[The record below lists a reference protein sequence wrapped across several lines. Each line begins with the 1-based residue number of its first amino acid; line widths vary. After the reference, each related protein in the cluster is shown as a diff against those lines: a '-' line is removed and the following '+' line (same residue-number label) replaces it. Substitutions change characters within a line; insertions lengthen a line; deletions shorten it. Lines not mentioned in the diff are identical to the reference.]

1 MGERG
6 RREGKEG
13 MEGGGRGE
21 EEREGGSSLY
31 IFVSILADFCE
42 DR

>member
-1 MGERG
+1 MGGRR

-13 MEGGGRGE
+13 REGGGRGE
-21 EEREGGSSLY
+21 EVREGGSSLY
-31 IFVSILADFCE
+31 IVVSILADFCA